1 MFVPP
6 SWHLILQILSSQAQQ
21 EAECFIWSIRP
32 FEVKMSRIL
41 RHSPNFSNRFVTNI
55 YLGEIVEIYNMNEE
69 MSTNPRML
77 TYPPGGGVGGWG
89 GLLTDATNVGGI
101 GLTVNFTWISYL
113 FTFIMELLF
122 EQMG

>member
-1 MFVPP
+1 
-6 SWHLILQILSSQAQQ
+6 
-21 EAECFIWSIRP
+21 
-32 FEVKMSRIL
+32 MSRIL

-77 TYPPGGGVGGWG
+77 TYPPGGGVGWG

-101 GLTVNFTWISYL
+101 GLTVNFT
-113 FTFIMELLF
+113 
-122 EQMG
+122 